1 MQANVIWAS
10 EAPKNNVAAPSTDKQ
25 KQGWIKEVPP
35 HEWFNWYMNRT
46 DSRLTQLEEPWTAHI
61 FTSAAGSREEAVPAN
76 EKFQL
81 PAKYIVGAGQ
91 LRVFLD
97 GILCEAGEREQYVE
111 AGQAGDLS
119 DYIRF
124 NDTIDPSHDIRIE
137 IPVSGL
143 QNAGILDGTIVTV
156 KDLMR
161 LIVQSAMLG
170 LRPGRDHGTRRF
182 PAGYPSERIRG
193 WRYVYRPPIPCR
205 RERPAGVRGRPAV
218 RARRRLRR
226 GLRQRRRQGHDHHL
240 APGRARHV
248 HRLRHLPGRPR
259 HRHPIRRSYGH
270 LVDIRYEKRRANRLA
285 CPSLRKKCQRRA
297 GVRSAFGALPGNYRR
312 APANPG
318 RTGANHA
325 LP

>member
-143 QNAGILDGTIVTV
+143 QNAEI
-156 KDLMR
+156 
-161 LIVQSAMLG
+161 
-170 LRPGRDHGTRRF
+170 
-182 PAGYPSERIRG
+182 
-193 WRYVYRPPIPCR
+193 
-205 RERPAGVRGRPAV
+205 
-218 RARRRLRR
+218 
-226 GLRQRRRQGHDHHL
+226 
-240 APGRARHV
+240 GRAHV
-248 HRLRHLPGRPR
+248 
-259 HRHPIRRSYGH
+259 
-270 LVDIRYEKRRANRLA
+270 
-285 CPSLRKKCQRRA
+285 
-297 GVRSAFGALPGNYRR
+297 
-312 APANPG
+312 
-318 RTGANHA
+318 
-325 LP
+325 

>member
-161 LIVQSAMLG
+161 LIVQSAMLDYG
-170 LRPGRDHGTRRF
+170 LGVITERADSLPGTRLKEYADGDTYTVPQYLVGGNGLQVF
-182 PAGYPSERIRG
+182 VDGLL
-193 WRYVYRPPIPCR
+193 C
-205 RERPAGVRGRPAV
+205 VRGVDYDETSGSDGDRATTITWRRAVPVTSTVSVICRDV
-218 RARRRLRR
+218 RATVI
-226 GLRQRRRQGHDHHL
+226 Q
-240 APGRARHV
+240 
-248 HRLRHLPGRPR
+248 
-259 HRHPIRRSYGH
+259 
-270 LVDIRYEKRRANRLA
+270 
-285 CPSLRKKCQRRA
+285 
-297 GVRSAFGALPGNYRR
+297 
-312 APANPG
+312 
-318 RTGANHA
+318 
-325 LP
+325 

>member
-61 FTSAAGSREEAVPAN
+61 FTSAAGSREEAIPAN

-161 LIVQSAMLG
+161 LIVQSAMLDYG
-170 LRPGRDHGTRRF
+170 LGVITERADSLPGTRLKEYADGDTYTVPQYLVGGNGLQVF
-182 PAGYPSERIRG
+182 VDGLLC
-193 WRYVYRPPIPCR
+193 V
-205 RERPAGVRGRPAV
+205 
-218 RARRRLRR
+218 RRLRR

-259 HRHPIRRSYGH
+259 HCYPIGLSYGH

-312 APANPG
+312 APANSG